1 MFIKRKTMIIV
12 ALVLMIG
19 IAGYLNYSYN
29 RSVQTVKQGGE
40 DIDFSSEAAE
50 EPDAL
55 DDVIVEDKKTEEAD
69 EREVISQ
76 QQTTSSFFIDYR
88 LERDKVRSEQIEYL
102 KEVIDNKDTVQE
114 IRNEAQR
121 EMVAIVKMMEKELA
135 VENLLKAKGFRD
147 ALIFIHENSINVI
160 VDEDNLTPEQVA
172 QIQDIVIRE
181 TGEKLE
187 NIKIMEDKHN

>member
-1 MFIKRKTMIIV
+1 M
-12 ALVLMIG
+12 
-19 IAGYLNYSYN
+19 
-29 RSVQTVKQGGE
+29 
-40 DIDFSSEAAE
+40 
-50 EPDAL
+50 
-55 DDVIVEDKKTEEAD
+55 
-69 EREVISQ
+69 ISQ

>member
-1 MFIKRKTMIIV
+1 MFIKRKTMVIV

-29 RSVQTVKQGGE
+29 NSIQTLGQGDDE
-40 DIDFSSEAAE
+40 VNPSSQVSKDQDPVDE
-50 EPDAL
+50 
-55 DDVIVEDKKTEEAD
+55 VTVEDKNLDGVGDDKS
-69 EREVISQ
+69 VMSQ
-76 QQTTSSFFIDYR
+76 KQTSSSFFIDYR

-135 VENLLKAKGFRD
+135 VENLLKAKGFND
-147 ALIFIHENSINVI
+147 ALIFIHDNSINVI
-160 VDEDNLTPEQVA
+160 VDEENLTPEQVA

-187 NIKIMEDKHN
+187 NIKIMEDK

>member
-1 MFIKRKTMIIV
+1 MFIKRKTMVIV

-29 RSVQTVKQGGE
+29 NSIQTLGQGDDE
-40 DIDFSSEAAE
+40 ASPSSQVSKD
-50 EPDAL
+50 PDPV
-55 DDVIVEDKKTEEAD
+55 DEVTVEDKNLDGDGDDKS
-69 EREVISQ
+69 VVSH
-76 QQTTSSFFIDYR
+76 QQTSSSFFIDYR

-135 VENLLKAKGFRD
+135 VENLLKAKGFKD

-160 VDEDNLTPEQVA
+160 VDEENLTPEQVA

-187 NIKIMEDKHN
+187 NIKIMEDK